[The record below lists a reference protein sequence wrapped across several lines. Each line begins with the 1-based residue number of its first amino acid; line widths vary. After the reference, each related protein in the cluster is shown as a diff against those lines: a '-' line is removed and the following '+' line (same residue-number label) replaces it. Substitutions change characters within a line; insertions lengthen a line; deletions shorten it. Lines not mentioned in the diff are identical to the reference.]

1 MISKFWWK
9 NSKYCKGISWAKW
22 EHLCFTKDEGGM
34 GFRDLELFN
43 KALVAKQCWRLIT
56 NEQSMIHK
64 VLKARYFPNCNFLA
78 AGKGRASSYVW
89 RSLIWGCELLLSG
102 LRKRIGD
109 GQETLVYG
117 DAWIPR
123 PNSFR
128 PISPQVRMR
137 KSRGH
142 QMGISL
148 MILRGALQQFDD
160 VTISFSQKGCNQG
173 AHFLARHA
181 LNCNTIVTWI
191 EEVPLWLASIVKYDI
206 VVSS

>member
-1 MISKFWWK
+1 MHLRNEVSSVLKIPTVEFHEKYLGLPTVIGRKKKDCFNGIKERLRKKLNGWKEKLLSKSGK
-9 NSKYCKGISWAKW
+9 SLLIKANSKYCKGISWAKW

-64 VLKARYFPNCNFLA
+64 
-78 AGKGRASSYVW
+78 
-89 RSLIWGCELLLSG
+89 LLLSG

-128 PISPQVRMR
+128 PISPQVLDQETKKMLRPLPL
-137 KSRGH
+137 
-142 QMGISL
+142 SL
-148 MILRGALQQFDD
+148 
-160 VTISFSQKGCNQG
+160 
-173 AHFLARHA
+173 
-181 LNCNTIVTWI
+181 
-191 EEVPLWLASIVKYDI
+191 
-206 VVSS
+206 